1 MSVGG
6 GRHTRLGPLEEFA
19 RLAWQR
25 FTEDGCLSIA
35 SSLAFTTLLSLVPII
50 VVAVT
55 LLSAFPV
62 FETASVRLQAFLLAN
77 MIPESAANI
86 AAYARQLSD
95 EAAGLTAVGLA
106 FLFVTATLVLITIEQ
121 AFNEIWRVPRPSR
134 IARRVLIYG
143 MLLTVAPVLVGTSLS
158 LTSWVVSA
166 SLGVVKDVP
175 YALLVLL
182 RIIPVV
188 LTAFAFAMLYI
199 TLPSRRV
206 LVRDAL
212 AGGFLAA
219 AAFEAMKHGFA
230 FYITQFPAYRLVY
243 GAFAAI
249 PIFLIWIYLSWV
261 VVLFGAVAVAVL
273 PEWRER
279 ASQVALAPGAQFL
292 DALQVLRVL
301 WEDRPAG
308 KPVNE
313 RRLHGI
319 VKLPIDRIE
328 EILEAMRVAGWVVR
342 RRGGWTLTR
351 DLSGLSVADV
361 YSLFVFR
368 GDAPLPAR
376 ESGREL
382 DRHTLRLAAA
392 MREKLDL
399 PVEALFKQSAPDG
412 K

>member
-1 MSVGG
+1 
-6 GRHTRLGPLEEFA
+6 
-19 RLAWQR
+19 
-25 FTEDGCLSIA
+25 
-35 SSLAFTTLLSLVPII
+35 
-50 VVAVT
+50 
-55 LLSAFPV
+55 
-62 FETASVRLQAFLLAN
+62 
-77 MIPESAANI
+77 
-86 AAYARQLSD
+86 
-95 EAAGLTAVGLA
+95 
-106 FLFVTATLVLITIEQ
+106 
-121 AFNEIWRVPRPSR
+121 
-134 IARRVLIYG
+134 
-143 MLLTVAPVLVGTSLS
+143 
-158 LTSWVVSA
+158 
-166 SLGVVKDVP
+166 
-175 YALLVLL
+175 VLL
-182 RIIPVV
+182 RIIPIV

-199 TLPSRRV
+199 ALPSRRV

-261 VVLFGAVAVAVL
+261 VVLFGAAAAAVL

-308 KPVNE
+308 KAVNE

-328 EILEAMRVAGWVVR
+328 EILEAMRVAGWIGR
-342 RRGGWTLTR
+342 RRGGWTLER

-361 YSLFVFR
+361 YGLFLFH
-368 GDAPLPAR
+368 GDAPLPIR
-376 ESGREL
+376 ESGQEL
-382 DRHTLRLAAA
+382 DQHVLKLLRGVRENLTLSVETLFRQTGSDEKD
-392 MREKLDL
+392 RETGS
-399 PVEALFKQSAPDG
+399 V
-412 K
+412 